1 MTLGAAGLWR
11 FLLALALCVLVFA
24 GSVLAQDTA
33 GDAIDYT
40 AWDRV
45 AGRAEK
51 TVEAGGAS
59 DDALEALRS
68 QIAQWRDQFLTAEGQ
83 NKDRIDTLR
92 AQIGALGPAPAE
104 GEPAEAA
111 DVAQRRTELE
121 EQLNRL
127 SAPVVAAEE
136 AYTRA
141 DGLIREIDSLIRE
154 RRTDRLLHLGPS
166 PLNPTLW
173 PKAFQ
178 AVAGSAENLAREM
191 REAVSSRAEQR
202 ELLSNLPLVGIFLA
216 LGVVLLARGRIWISR
231 LVTILRERTRPG
243 TGVWSFLVSLGEVA
257 VPMLGLVLLVAAL
270 QSSGMVGVRA
280 APYVDNLA
288 GWGTLILLVWGLG
301 DQVFA
306 SSDRVATIKLEGW
319 RRTEARVDVLVLGL
333 CLVAHN
339 ILTTMASVDGYTDT
353 ITYVL
358 DLPILAAAGV
368 TLFRLG
374 QLLSAR
380 PPDEEDTGQS
390 FIQRLTWF
398 VGRAAMVVAIV
409 GPLMVAVGYG
419 AAGTALIYPAISSL
433 LLIGLLTLLQR
444 FTFDIYELVT
454 GRTEA
459 DQGGLIP
466 VLVSFALAIA
476 SVPLF
481 ALLWGA
487 READL
492 TEVWARFR
500 EGYTLGDARISPT
513 DFLTFIVVFAIGYI
527 ATRVVQG
534 ALRSSVLPK
543 TRIDTGGQTAILS
556 GIGYVG
562 VFLAGLV
569 AITSAG
575 IDLTALGYVAGA
587 LSVGIGFGLQNIVS
601 NFVSGIILL
610 IERPISKGDWIEV
623 GGEMGYVRD
632 ISVRSTRIETFDRT
646 DVIVPNSDFISGKV
660 TNYTRGN
667 TIGRVIV
674 AVGVAYGTDTKRVE
688 EILNEIANSHPMVLA
703 NPPPTVYF
711 RGFGASSLDFEI
723 RAILRDVNWVL
734 AVHSDMNHSVAQ
746 KFAEEGIEI
755 PFPQQ
760 DLWLRNPEALSGRPA
775 PVPTPAPPRPEAP
788 KSGAPDSPE
797 DDAD

>member
-1 MTLGAAGLWR
+1 MTLGATGLWR
-11 FLLALALCVLVFA
+11 VLLALALCFLVVA

-33 GDAIDYT
+33 GDEIDYT

-51 TVEAGGAS
+51 TVESGGAS

-92 AQIGALGPAPAE
+92 AQIGALGPEPAE
-104 GEPAEAA
+104 GEPPEAA

-173 PKAFQ
+173 PQAFQ
-178 AVAGSAENLAREM
+178 AVAGSAETLAREM

-231 LVTILRERTRPG
+231 LVAILRERTRPG

-288 GWGTLILLVWGLG
+288 GWGTLILLVWWLG

-358 DLPILAAAGV
+358 DLPILATAGV

-398 VGRAAMVVAIV
+398 VGRAAMVVAVV

-419 AAGTALIYPAISSL
+419 AAGTALLYPAISSL

-444 FTFDIYELVT
+444 FTFDVYELVT
-454 GRTEA
+454 GQTEA

-481 ALLWGA
+481 ALVWGA

-500 EGYTLGDARISPT
+500 EGYTLGDTRISPT

-688 EILNEIANSHPMVLA
+688 AILNEIANGHPMVLA

-775 PVPTPAPPRPEAP
+775 PVPTAAPPPPEAP
-788 KSGAPDSPE
+788 RSGAPDSPE